1 MNIYDLSKKKPHW
14 LIHSLTHSLTDSILH
29 ITNIIIPALFSCGT
43 AKSNYSKVFF
53 SFSKSSLR
61 FLLAYLK
68 KKIERNFPIAML
80 QWVNDPTY
88 KTVGLDTWRILY
100 GSIGISNKIV
110 SKYFKWK
117 SWNFQQL
124 DIIHASIKKTKFKY
138 CTLY

>member
-1 MNIYDLSKKKPHW
+1 MNIYDLSKKKT
-14 LIHSLTHSLTDSILH
+14 SLTHSLTDSFLR

-53 SFSKSSLR
+53 SKSSLR
-61 FLLAYLK
+61 FLLAYFF

-110 SKYFKWK
+110 SKYFKGK

-124 DIIHASIKKTKFKY
+124 DITHASIKKPSSNTAP
-138 CTLY
+138 CTNITC

>member
-1 MNIYDLSKKKPHW
+1 MTYLKKKKKT
-14 LIHSLTHSLTDSILH
+14 SLTHSLTDSFLR
-29 ITNIIIPALFSCGT
+29 ITNIIIPAALFSCGT

-53 SFSKSSLR
+53 SKSSLR
-61 FLLAYLK
+61 FLLAYFF

-80 QWVNDPTY
+80 QWVNGPTY

-100 GSIGISNKIV
+100 GSIGISNKIL

>member
-1 MNIYDLSKKKPHW
+1 MNIYDLSKKK
-14 LIHSLTHSLTDSILH
+14 HSLTHSLTDSILH

-53 SFSKSSLR
+53 FQKFVVVLAGL
-61 FLLAYLK
+61 FL

-80 QWVNDPTY
+80 QQVNDPTY

-110 SKYFKWK
+110 SKYFK
-117 SWNFQQL
+117 
-124 DIIHASIKKTKFKY
+124 
-138 CTLY
+138 